1 MHLMDEVVAGGYLG
15 GNPAGVYV
23 LLADGA
29 VRPGHLLHALVVA
42 LQVVG
47 QAHVAPVAVEV
58 VLPAPHPAQG
68 VRE

>member
-1 MHLMDEVVAGGYLG
+1 M
-15 GNPAGVYV
+15 YV

-47 QAHVAPVAVEV
+47 EAHVAPVAVEV